1 MTQRLDLF
9 FDFRSPYSY
18 LAFTQ
23 LRQMDVDIALRPM
36 QVLKVMDAV
45 GNVPTTITCAAKGRY
60 ARTDLGRWAGFI
72 VLAMIVGGA
81 IYMRRAMARETLLRK
96 EMKDRLNPK
105 NPE

>member
-1 MTQRLDLF
+1 MGNRGF
-9 FDFRSPYSY
+9 
-18 LAFTQ
+18 
-23 LRQMDVDIALRPM
+23 
-36 QVLKVMDAV
+36 V
-45 GNVPTTITCAAKGRY
+45 GLYTAEGILLVTLT
-60 ARTDLGRWAGFI
+60 GFI